1 MSESKDDAKGNAK
14 NDAVAAREAARSAK
28 RKRRAWKI
36 LRACALLLIVWALL
50 AWVAARSLIVRAE
63 LAHADAL
70 VVLSG
75 SSEYVERTRWAA
87 QLFREGR
94 APLVVLTDDNQR
106 GGWSSEQQ
114 RNPYFVERAFEELRR
129 ADVPAEKIVVVPLPP
144 NASSTYDES
153 LTLRDY
159 ATAHGLRAL
168 LVVTSAY
175 HSRRALWTLRRVFR
189 GSDVTVGLNPVATG
203 QQSPAPAAWWLDRR
217 GWQTVATEYP
227 KLIYYWLRY

>member
-1 MSESKDDAKGNAK
+1 VSESEDDA
-14 NDAVAAREAARSAK
+14 AVAHETARLTK
-28 RKRRAWKI
+28 RGRRAWTV
-36 LRACALLLIVWALL
+36 LRACVLLFVAWALL

-63 LAHADAL
+63 LEHADAL

-75 SSEYVERTRWAA
+75 SSEYVERTRRAA

-94 APLVVLTDDNQR
+94 APEIVLTDDNER

-129 ADVPAEKIVVVPLPP
+129 ADVPAEKIVVLPLPQP
-144 NASSTYDES
+144 ASSTYDES

-159 ATAHGLRAL
+159 ATAHGLHSL
-168 LVVTSAY
+168 LVVTSPY

-189 GSDVTVGLNPVATG
+189 GSDVTVGLDPVEAG

-227 KLIYYWLRY
+227 KLVYYWLRY